1 MSKISSSI
9 VDRKVVVHPK
19 TNNYSYDPKTNN
31 YSYGKTTD
39 QTLAW
44 DLVFGKDK
52 KVIGLQ
58 KSYVPLSSCYVK
70 SGVQESSNI
79 SKKDLRNWTTRAW
92 KFTNGDSKFF
102 VKLKL
107 QSSIEKGNVL
117 F

>member
-9 VDRKVVVHPK
+9 VDRKVVTHPK
-19 TNNYSYDPKTNN
+19 TNNF
-31 YSYGKTTD
+31 SYGKNTD
-39 QTLAW
+39 QILAW
-44 DLVFGKDK
+44 DLVFDEDGKA
-52 KVIGLQ
+52 IGLQ
-58 KSYVPLSSCYVK
+58 RSYVPLSSCYVK